1 MLVFREL
8 VTRDDTWIRAR
19 ANKYRILLCRTSLYT
34 IITKGAPQGPGPL
47 LRKCLIRVRN
57 VVTMNT
63 GMLHEEATI
72 RTTASTL
79 KKYYVGKSL
88 RLVCGPVCVS
98 ASGHAILADNAVEA
112 LADEILLFT
121 TLIMPNSFFRTNR
134 RSRSRAWQIWSL
146 YQGNSSPSVQK
157 RPHSKGGLRDDND
170 DGSPRAAIDESCDFG
185 MQAWNFRREYE
196 YSPVGC
202 SEEDLISQLV
212 H

>member
-19 ANKYRILLCRTSLYT
+19 PNKYRTLLCRTSLYT

-47 LRKCLIRVRN
+47 VRKCLIRVRN

-112 LADEILLFT
+112 LADEILLFA
-121 TLIMPNSFFRTNR
+121 TLITPNSFFRTNR
-134 RSRSRAWQIWSL
+134 RSRSRAWRIWSL

-157 RPHSKGGLRDDND
+157 RPHSKGGRVMTTMTEVREPLSTNPTTSVYKH
-170 DGSPRAAIDESCDFG
+170 GLLDENMNILQSDV
-185 MQAWNFRREYE
+185 ARK
-196 YSPVGC
+196 
-202 SEEDLISQLV
+202 I
-212 H
+212 